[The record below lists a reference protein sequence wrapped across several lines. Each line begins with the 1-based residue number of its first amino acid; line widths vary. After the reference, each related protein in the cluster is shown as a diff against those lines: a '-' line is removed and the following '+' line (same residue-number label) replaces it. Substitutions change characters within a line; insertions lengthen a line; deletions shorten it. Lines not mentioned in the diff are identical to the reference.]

1 MINGRLSR
9 LDKVRKAIKAGIT
22 MIPEERRAEGIFGVL
37 SIRENIPIM
46 KMGNVL
52 KKRIISRSKERN
64 LARRY
69 MQKLRM
75 VARDEEQGVSFL
87 SGGNQQKVVIS
98 KCLNS
103 ESRIF
108 LMDEPTRGVDVGA
121 KEEIHNIIRGLSREG
136 CSIIVF
142 SSELP
147 EIVNLCDRIVLMYE
161 GEIREILENGKDIDS
176 EEIMHIITGGQ
187 RSAA

>member
-1 MINGRLSR
+1 
-9 LDKVRKAIKAGIT
+9 
-22 MIPEERRAEGIFGVL
+22 
-37 SIRENIPIM
+37 
-46 KMGNVL
+46 
-52 KKRIISRSKERN
+52 
-64 LARRY
+64 
-69 MQKLRM
+69 M
-75 VARDEEQGVSFL
+75 VARNEEQGVSFL

-103 ESRIF
+103 ESSIF

-187 RSAA
+187 RGAA

>member
-1 MINGRLSR
+1 LGS
-9 LDKVRKAIKAGIT
+9 VRRAIKSGIT
-22 MIPEERRAEGIFGVL
+22 MIPEERRVDGIFGVL
-37 SIRENIPIM
+37 PIRENIPIM

-52 KKRIISRSKERN
+52 KNRIISRYKERK
-64 LARRY
+64 LAQSY
-69 MQKLRM
+69 MQKLRV
-75 VARDEEQGVSFL
+75 VARNEEQSVSFL

-103 ESRIF
+103 ESDIF

-121 KEEIHNIIRGLSREG
+121 KEEIHNIIRELSKEG

-161 GEIREILENGKDIDS
+161 GEIRKVIRNHKDIDS
-176 EEIMHIITGGQ
+176 EEIMRITTGGQ
-187 RSAA
+187 GGTA

>member
-1 MINGRLSR
+1 
-9 LDKVRKAIKAGIT
+9 
-22 MIPEERRAEGIFGVL
+22 
-37 SIRENIPIM
+37 
-46 KMGNVL
+46 
-52 KKRIISRSKERN
+52 
-64 LARRY
+64 
-69 MQKLRM
+69 M
-75 VARDEEQGVSFL
+75 VARDEGQRVSFL
-87 SGGNQQKVVIS
+87 SGGNQQQVVIS

-103 ESRIF
+103 ESSIF

-121 KEEIHNIIRGLSREG
+121 KEEIHNIIRGLSKEG
-136 CSIIVF
+136 CSTIVF

-187 RSAA
+187 RGAA

>member
-52 KKRIISRSKERN
+52 KNRIISRSKERN

-103 ESRIF
+103 ESSIF